1 MPRKRIEVRDGEVEK
16 GKTEKN
22 ILVDFIKKKLPHIK
36 GAQGCLTAQFFKHM
50 TTDRILGIE
59 INPRFGGGYP
69 LSYYAGANF
78 PKWIIQEYLLN
89 QSITPNDDWEDN
101 LLMLRYSKEILIH
114 NSNE

>member
-1 MPRKRIEVRDGEVEK
+1 MRDGEVEK

-22 ILVDFIKKKLPHIK
+22 ILVDFIKKKLPHIE
-36 GAQGCLTAQFFKHM
+36 GARGCLTAQFFKHM